1 MEAAA
6 DARQLDTDRPP
17 SLWRVREK
25 RQEKKVK
32 KRKIQREEK
41 ERLRNCGQNVVEN
54 TGRLM

>member
-17 SLWRVREK
+17 CLWRVREK